1 MNHVIGVDTG
11 NKCIKTVNHVF
22 VSGIKS
28 HGIKPAIS
36 DEVLEYKGVY
46 YTLTS
51 ERIAYLQDKTETEE
65 YFILTLFAIAKELNS
80 RNIIGEDVVRINLA
94 VGLPP
99 SHLSRLKETFS
110 QYFKKS
116 FVAFKYNDKDHLI
129 SIEDVKTFPQGYAA
143 IIPSYSEVR
152 QIPKSYII
160 DIGGYTTDVIL
171 LKNGIP
177 DMAFCESL
185 NFGVIELYNRNY
197 YKLLRS
203 IYHAIK
209 FRDISYMYVNNMP
222 ILVRRLIILLCGY
235 KYKFN
240 YGTSDLWYNTLK
252 MKWNESVSNE
262 IFSGTVLECFIE
274 MDKFLWCYSNKA
286 SDYAIKLK
294 QTFPFQKVDYC
305 GMQIRGGDKFLETQ
319 LLSPELYFNKLQNIQ
334 PILILTDDYG
344 IIKQIKNIYP
354 EKNFFSYCEEDEHGY
369 FNEEFVLLSPYIKYI
384 KTVKLLVQ
392 VELLRKSKLFIG
404 THNAGPGEYLKIVM
418 PESKYISI
426 N

>member
-1 MNHVIGVDTG
+1 MTLNEWQKFNNSCKKTLVFHFGTGAGFFSEYNNMVRMMVYCMN
-11 NKCIKTVNHVF
+11 NRIKF
-22 VSGIKS
+22 SLYS
-28 HGIKPAIS
+28 S
-36 DEVLEYKGVY
+36 DCSFKLEKGWSDFFLPF
-46 YTLTS
+46 TD
-51 ERIAYLQDKTETEE
+51 EICDE
-65 YFILTLFAIAKELNS
+65 IHH
-80 RNIIGEDVVRINLA
+80 RINK
-94 VGLPP
+94 
-99 SHLSRLKETFS
+99 RW
-110 QYFKKS
+110 
-116 FVAFKYNDKDHLI
+116 
-129 SIEDVKTFPQGYAA
+129 
-143 IIPSYSEVR
+143 
-152 QIPKSYII
+152 
-160 DIGGYTTDVIL
+160 
-171 LKNGIP
+171 
-177 DMAFCESL
+177 
-185 NFGVIELYNRNY
+185 IELYNRNY

-240 YGTSDLWYNTLK
+240 YVTSDLWYNTLK

-305 GMQIRGGDKFLETQ
+305 GMQIRGGDKFLETP

-369 FNEEFVLLSPYIKYI
+369 FNEEFVLLSPYIKYT